1 MVAKHESLEGRYGE
15 IEETWSE
22 KDKVTILQVV
32 RELQEIQS
40 SQGSRRVNK
49 LSMMR

>member
-1 MVAKHESLEGRYGE
+1 MVAKHESLEWRYGE

-32 RELQEIQS
+32 RELQEYSLHRDHGGLINYQ
-40 SQGSRRVNK
+40 
-49 LSMMR
+49 